1 MLPRKKYLRV
11 LCLSMATT
19 FAASTLISAPA
30 QAVTGYTPPVTV
42 NEIGVTPVPGMN
54 SMSAGKRTTTLLPA
68 QTVSPFTLAGLT
80 WVGPVSIG
88 TEFKVRVRESGV
100 WSAWFKL
107 EYGEYQGVGK
117 DGTESVDTRVGRFL
131 LPL

>member
-30 QAVTGYTPPVTV
+30 AAVTGYTPPVTV
-42 NEIGVTPVPGMN
+42 NEISVTPVS
-54 SMSAGKRTTTLLPA
+54 SMGTLSTGKRTTILLPA

-88 TEFKVRVRESGV
+88 T
-100 WSAWFKL
+100 
-107 EYGEYQGVGK
+107 
-117 DGTESVDTRVGRFL
+117 
-131 LPL
+131 